1 MEMPQFS
8 VDLLMVQSV
17 IGRVHEKGERHLEGF
32 VHLAGIDLEGDWHGD
47 FGHHRDN
54 AKAGSS
60 RKGVEIAERLDMA
73 RIEAGVLTRSSEPVD
88 LADAIAGAVHD
99 LRTRLTANPIHMDVS
114 PDLPFVLVDP
124 QLFQQC
130 LINLIDNAAKYGEP
144 GTPITIA
151 AQREPGLLKLMVMD
165 EGPGLPP
172 GEEDRIFETFAR
184 IEGSDRKGGTGL
196 GLAIVRGFCT
206 AMGLSVSAANRTDT
220 HGACFTISFDDAH
233 LTNAEEPA

>member
-1 MEMPQFS
+1 
-8 VDLLMVQSV
+8 
-17 IGRVHEKGERHLEGF
+17 
-32 VHLAGIDLEGDWHGD
+32 
-47 FGHHRDN
+47 
-54 AKAGSS
+54 
-60 RKGVEIAERLDMA
+60 
-73 RIEAGVLTRSSEPVD
+73 VLRRSSEPVD

-99 LRTRLTANPIHMDVS
+99 LRTRLVDNPIRMDVS

-130 LINLIDNAAKYGEP
+130 LINLIDNAAKYGDP

-151 AQREPGLLKLMVMD
+151 ARREPGRMLLMVID
-165 EGPGLPP
+165 QGPGLPP

-206 AMGLSVSAANRTDT
+206 AMGLDVSAASRTDPQ
-220 HGACFTISFDDAH
+220 GACFTIRFDDAH
-233 LTNAEEPA
+233 LTNMEEAA